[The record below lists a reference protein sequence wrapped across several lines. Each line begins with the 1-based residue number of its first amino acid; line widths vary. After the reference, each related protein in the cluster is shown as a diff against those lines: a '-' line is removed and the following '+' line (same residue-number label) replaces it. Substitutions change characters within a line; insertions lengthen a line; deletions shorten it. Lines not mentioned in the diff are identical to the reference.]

1 MGSFA
6 GRGGQRAT
14 RTRAAAEGALRPAP
28 LAASSNETHLRPP
41 CRALRPAALQRP
53 TAETGAP
60 APPAT
65 LPPPAHA
72 SPTTQELTPSV
83 QFLPFQARTA
93 TNQRLGWDVDFTGS
107 FTITLLDTEN
117 ITEMQALHR
126 QAIMLMCYLPRTLF
140 FHTFSRRQCSVP
152 AACKGSASGPRNCT
166 LLGSGQMP
174 VSCNLHF
181 RKKLKE
187 RR

>member
-6 GRGGQRAT
+6 RRGGQRAT

-41 CRALRPAALQRP
+41 CRAPRPAALQRP

-93 TNQRLGWDVDFTGS
+93 TKSRVGRSFHRFIHNNIVRYRKYYRDASSSQASHNADVLS
-107 FTITLLDTEN
+107 SKN
-117 ITEMQALHR
+117 IIFSYIQQKAVLCASCMQK
-126 QAIMLMCYLPRTLF
+126 ICF
-140 FHTFSRRQCSVP
+140 
-152 AACKGSASGPRNCT
+152 CT
-166 LLGSGQMP
+166 P
-174 VSCNLHF
+174 
-181 RKKLKE
+181 
-187 RR
+187 